1 MQTAV
6 TFCGFIVTELQ
17 IYQNF
22 TKRPV
27 LQNFSTRIIQR
38 PRHYLWTSWSIF
50 TPTLPILLLYD
61 WIFPIHRGRVIRI
74 ANPCSLF
81 HTFYIFFH
89 HRNLS
94 RRIASDPT
102 FMEISNMLNILQS
115 LSFLLPLR
123 FKNCENLWN
132 LVLFLFHEYLGI
144 GNKHVR
150 LMEREMLIKTQTT
163 VYLDLAFIDYI
174 RPEWSFRFCRARKD
188 VLVWTKT
195 SFVDLIRVP
204 PCRSAW
210 GWSTLQGRAWEIMVI
225 NK

>member
-1 MQTAV
+1 MIKNQCPYHPFSILKIHLAINSFWLASATNGNNSDLVQTAV
-6 TFCGFIVTELQ
+6 TFCRFIVTELQ
-17 IYQNF
+17 IYQNL

-115 LSFLLPLR
+115 LFFLLPLSEIL
-123 FKNCENLWN
+123 KLWRRGKSGFYFYSVN
-132 LVLFLFHEYLGI
+132 IWYW
-144 GNKHVR
+144 K
-150 LMEREMLIKTQTT
+150 QTSE
-163 VYLDLAFIDYI
+163 VDGKRNAYQGSNHGLSGLLDYI
-174 RPEWSFRFCRARKD
+174 HPFV
-188 VLVWTKT
+188 VL
-195 SFVDLIRVP
+195 
-204 PCRSAW
+204 
-210 GWSTLQGRAWEIMVI
+210 
-225 NK
+225 